1 MSDTLTRLA
10 QVLEER
16 KGAAAD
22 TSYVA
27 SLYHKGLNKILEKV
41 GEESVETI
49 IAAKDAAHSP
59 FSMNWTGASVC
70 LDTPRKPRVRPPEHH
85 LERKRSMGIFDWKH
99 WIVIL
104 VVVVLVFG
112 TKKLKNLGT
121 DVGES
126 IKGFRKAMN
135 DDEKPAE
142 PGVPPT
148 AQPAPPVQPQSAPLN
163 QPHTIDVQ
171 AQKVEEPT
179 RKDS

>member
-1 MSDTLTRLA
+1 
-10 QVLEER
+10 
-16 KGAAAD
+16 
-22 TSYVA
+22 
-27 SLYHKGLNKILEKV
+27 
-41 GEESVETI
+41 
-49 IAAKDAAHSP
+49 
-59 FSMNWTGASVC
+59 
-70 LDTPRKPRVRPPEHH
+70 
-85 LERKRSMGIFDWKH
+85 MGIFDWKH

-142 PGVPPT
+142 PVVPPT
-148 AQPAPPVQPQSAPLN
+148 AQPVPPVQPQNSAPLN
-163 QPHTIDVQ
+163 PPHTIDVQ

>member
-1 MSDTLTRLA
+1 
-10 QVLEER
+10 
-16 KGAAAD
+16 
-22 TSYVA
+22 
-27 SLYHKGLNKILEKV
+27 
-41 GEESVETI
+41 
-49 IAAKDAAHSP
+49 
-59 FSMNWTGASVC
+59 
-70 LDTPRKPRVRPPEHH
+70 
-85 LERKRSMGIFDWKH
+85 MGIFDWKH

-104 VVVVLVFG
+104 IVVVLVFG

-135 DDEKPAE
+135 DDEKNAE
-142 PGVPPT
+142 PDVPPT